1 MTTSKLLPTP
11 RAGNPGSRPNQ
22 KGGKILAEEI
32 GKLQDLPIA
41 KTSNQLHLFSQE
53 AFPASLFPPRHPQK
67 EKVLK
72 MKLKLGIFCTKPS
85 EQISE
90 LPKIFDRDA
99 DEISRLYVRGII
111 SEGETRKAR
120 IRLVKKIEKYL
131 GDTKNEHL
139 RRERDG

>member
-1 MTTSKLLPTP
+1 
-11 RAGNPGSRPNQ
+11 
-22 KGGKILAEEI
+22 
-32 GKLQDLPIA
+32 
-41 KTSNQLHLFSQE
+41 
-53 AFPASLFPPRHPQK
+53 
-67 EKVLK
+67 